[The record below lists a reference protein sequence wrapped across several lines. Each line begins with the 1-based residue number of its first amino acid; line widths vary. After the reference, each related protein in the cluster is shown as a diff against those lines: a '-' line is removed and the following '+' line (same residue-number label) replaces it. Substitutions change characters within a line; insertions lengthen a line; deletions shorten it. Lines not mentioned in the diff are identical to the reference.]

1 MVYEG
6 AKVLLSRRRHVGEGL
21 DVEADDLLRWV
32 GEALEEGWPCGARG
46 GTVHVHGHGHSAWA
60 WAKCMCMGAAWRTDL
75 HRELHDAWC
84 RLAQEHVDPSERG
97 DERGDVRGGQVRGK
111 RVHERVHLVLCILRA
126 CRPTDAAATRAN
138 GREWAGQAER
148 G

>member
-1 MVYEG
+1 M
-6 AKVLLSRRRHVGEGL
+6 SRRTTSSDGLERHLKRAGPVG
-21 DVEADDLLRWV
+21 RV
-32 GEALEEGWPCGARG
+32 GAQCMCMGM
-46 GTVHVHGHGHSAWA
+46 GTVHGHGHGHSAWA